1 MKIVKCTFHNYRNLD
16 GVTLCFDEICNFFVG
31 ENNIGKTNALHA
43 LNVIFSGKDFSNE
56 DFHDITLPLKIEYT
70 VKTKDKIENINSI
83 YKEFYLIKNYGE
95 KKRIYSYSGNKI
107 SSTGMKCVFVD
118 MMSNK
123 EYKLIF
129 TPWQK
134 NIINKILNNLKIV
147 KRAKKHTGDNS
158 FIDFIGKDE
167 KALKTQS
174 YPYFFV
180 KKILFK
186 LLGNLER
193 GEKEKSVIMLFD
205 QPEINLHP
213 FAQKTLISDLLNIVL
228 KKDEEFN
235 RLIDELFGIKKL
247 ELQLFLVSHSDRIL
261 SERYENIIRFYRVKG
276 QVKAISGNTIKL
288 KRDNKVSIA
297 KQLIMQFPYFS
308 LAIFSKAVI
317 LVEGVSEFGAITE
330 FAKTLDIDT
339 DYLGISIISANGEG
353 NISAFSTLLESFGI
367 KVFAIKDRDVF
378 CENEKGIIYTDFV
391 DFEDEIVRSA
401 DLGTLQ
407 KICYLLGFD
416 FKDVTSLPL
425 EKKNERYRYYS
436 GKRKNPFTEREIND
450 TAVKKLACVSVLTS
464 KKSVIT
470 GKIIGRCLKKDQI
483 PQVYKN
489 VLLSA
494 KEYADK
500 N

>member
-16 GVTLCFDEICNFFVG
+16 GVTLYFDEICNFFVG

-56 DFHDITLPLKIEYT
+56 DFYDKTLPLKIEYT
-70 VKTKDKIENINSI
+70 VKTKDKIENVNSI
-83 YKEFYLIKNYGE
+83 FKEFYLIKNYGE

-118 MMSNK
+118 MANNK
-123 EYKLIF
+123 EAKILF

-134 NIINKILNNLKIV
+134 NVVNLMLNNLKLV

-180 KKILFK
+180 KKILLK
-186 LLGNLER
+186 LLGKLKGN
-193 GEKEKSVIMLFD
+193 KEWKSVIMLFD

-213 FAQKTLISDLLNIVL
+213 FAQKTLISDLLNLVL

-261 SERYENIIRFYRVKG
+261 SERYENIIRFYRVNG
-276 QVKAISGNTIKL
+276 RIKAISGNNVKL
-288 KRDNKVSIA
+288 KKDNKISVA

-308 LAIFSKAVI
+308 LAIFSKVVI
-317 LVEGVSEFGAITE
+317 LVEGVSEYGAITE

-367 KVFAIKDRDVF
+367 KVFAVKDKDVF
-378 CENEKGIIYTDFV
+378 CEREKGIIYTDFI
-391 DFEDEIVRSA
+391 DFEDEIVRST

-407 KICYLLGFD
+407 KICSLLGFD
-416 FKDVTSLPL
+416 FKDITNLPL
-425 EKKNERYRYYS
+425 EKKNERYKYF
-436 GKRKNPFTEREIND
+436 GKRKKPFTEREIND
-450 TAVKKLACVSVLTS
+450 TAVRKLACVSVLTS

-470 GKIIGRCLKKDQI
+470 GKIIGKCLKKEQI
-483 PQVYKN
+483 PQVYKS